1 MITVVGSLVM
11 DLAIQVPEF
20 PQPDGATHGGDF
32 QMACGGKG
40 ANQAVAIARMGV
52 PVGLIG
58 IAGLDA
64 FGDAM
69 CANLAAAG
77 VDISRVARRDAGASG
92 VFIVL
97 RDSAGRREIVVA
109 NGINAALSPA
119 DVERGA
125 GMLRDSRML
134 VAQLETSA
142 ESVATALRLARQL
155 HVPVLL
161 NPAPAFRCRPE
172 WLDGCEFVI
181 VNEHEATHLSG
192 SPVRDAESAAAA
204 AQVLK
209 SLGAVNVLV
218 TLGAAGVWVDAAEW
232 QGRLPGHAVEEVDPI
247 GAGDTFVGAFAAR
260 LCAGAGAGVHEAAR
274 FANAAA
280 AISVTRR
287 GAQPGIPRRDEVEV
301 FLAGEAGRAARRSP

>member
-11 DLAIQVPEF
+11 DLAIQVPDF
-20 PQPDGATHGGDF
+20 PQPGEAAHGADF

-40 ANQAVAIARMGV
+40 ANQALAIARMGV

-69 CANLAAAG
+69 GANLAAAG
-77 VDISRVARRDAGASG
+77 VDISRVARREGASG
-92 VFIVL
+92 VFIVM
-97 RDSAGRREIVVA
+97 RDAAGRREIVVA
-109 NGINAALSPA
+109 NGINGALSAA

-125 GMLRDSRML
+125 DMLRASRML

-142 ESVATALRLARQL
+142 ESVEAALRLAREL
-155 HVPVLL
+155 RVPVLL
-161 NPAPAFRCRPE
+161 NPAPAFRCRTE

-181 VNEHEATHLSG
+181 VNEHEAAHLAG
-192 SPVRDAESAAAA
+192 APVRDVESAAAA
-204 AQVLK
+204 AQALK

-218 TLGAAGVWVDAAEW
+218 TLGAAGAWVDATEW
-232 QGRLPGHAVEEVDPI
+232 RGHLPGHAVEEVDPI

-260 LCAGAGAGVHEAAR
+260 LCAGAGVREAAV

-287 GAQPGIPRRDEVEV
+287 GAQPGIPRRDEVDA
-301 FLAGEAGRAARRSP
+301 FLAGAPAGAKN